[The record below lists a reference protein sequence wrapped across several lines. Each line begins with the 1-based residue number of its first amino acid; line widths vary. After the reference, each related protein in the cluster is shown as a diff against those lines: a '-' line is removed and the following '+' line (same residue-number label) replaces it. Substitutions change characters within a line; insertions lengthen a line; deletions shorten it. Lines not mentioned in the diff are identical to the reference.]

1 MDPVVIACPSC
12 HTLVRV
18 PAGRLQEDP
27 KCARCKESVQA
38 EKPVTLDEGSF
49 EAHVS
54 KAGFPVL
61 VDFWAPWCGPC
72 RMMAPGLDKLAAE
85 RRSQL
90 QVGKVNTDENPQL
103 SGRFGI
109 RGIPTLIL
117 FRDGAEVARQTGA
130 LDPTSLDRWVSQALQ
145 A

>member
-12 HTLVRV
+12 HALVRV
-18 PAGRLQEDP
+18 PADRLDDDP
-27 KCARCKESVQA
+27 RCAKCKASVQTD
-38 EKPVTLDEGSF
+38 KPVALDQQSF
-49 EAHVS
+49 DTHVS
-54 KAGFPVL
+54 RAGFPVL

-72 RMMAPGLDKLAAE
+72 RTMAPGLDKLAGE

-90 QVGKVNTDENPQL
+90 QVAKVNTDENPQL
-103 SGRFGI
+103 SGRYGI

-117 FRDGAEVARQTGA
+117 FRDGAEIARQTGA
-130 LDPTSLDRWVSQALQ
+130 MDSASLNRWVSQALG